1 MIAKKLSTSTMTND
15 LNRAPMGSQM
25 PGPATQT
32 PMAPP
37 APGRIEI
44 PGRAQPRAPHLEKAS
59 RIAPAGPTTGPA
71 ESMDQN
77 SRGEV
82 VRVLVIEDN
91 PKIAATLRQGFTEQ
105 GYAVDV
111 THTGFSGEE
120 AAASQPYDLVVLD
133 VMLPDRDGVD
143 VCKALRRRGVAT
155 PILMLTALSATTD
168 KVSGL
173 NAGADDYL
181 TKPFEFDELLARSR
195 ALLRRGK
202 AAESSVLRYRD
213 VELDLTRR
221 TVKRGEETINLTAKE
236 FALLEYF
243 MRNAGRVLTRTS
255 IGEHVWDMNFEPTS
269 NVIDVYVSMLRR
281 KVDKGFDTPLIHTV
295 IGTGYVFSDSKPG

>member
-1 MIAKKLSTSTMTND
+1 MIAKKMTPTMSTETDNAT
-15 LNRAPMGSQM
+15 LRGAAPTTAPAR
-25 PGPATQT
+25 PGVTPSDPIGQKAT
-32 PMAPP
+32 PLA
-37 APGRIEI
+37 
-44 PGRAQPRAPHLEKAS
+44 EKAS
-59 RIAPAGPTTGPA
+59 RLPLTDPARRTT
-71 ESMDQN
+71 ESPEAGT
-77 SRGEV
+77 RGEV

-91 PKIAATLRQGFTEQ
+91 PKIAATLRQGFSEQ

-111 THTGFSGEE
+111 THTGFQGEE
-120 AAASQPYDLVVLD
+120 SAAIQPYDLVVLD

-155 PILMLTALSATTD
+155 PILMLTALSATPD

-181 TKPFEFDELLARSR
+181 TKPFEFDELLARAR

-221 TVKRGEETINLTAKE
+221 TVKRGEETIALTAKE

-281 KVDKGFDTPLIHTV
+281 KIDKGFDTPLIHTV
-295 IGTGYVFSDSKPG
+295 IGTGYIFSDQKPG

>member
-1 MIAKKLSTSTMTND
+1 
-15 LNRAPMGSQM
+15 M
-25 PGPATQT
+25 PGATAQVRTDAPETAPAT
-32 PMAPP
+32 
-37 APGRIEI
+37 
-44 PGRAQPRAPHLEKAS
+44 PGRAAAMPEKAS
-59 RIAPAGPTTGPA
+59 RIPPA
-71 ESMDQN
+71 EAARKPAETGQPGTK
-77 SRGEV
+77 GET

-111 THTGFSGEE
+111 MHTGFQGEE
-120 AAASQPYDLVVLD
+120 AAALQPYDLVVLD
-133 VMLPDRDGVD
+133 IMLPDRDGVD

-155 PILMLTALSATTD
+155 PVLMLTALSAISD
-168 KVSGL
+168 KVCGL

-213 VELDLTRR
+213 VELDLTKR
-221 TVKRGEETINLTAKE
+221 TVKRGEEQIALTAKE

-243 MRNAGRVLTRTS
+243 VRNAGRVLTRTS

-295 IGTGYVFSDSKPG
+295 IGTGYLFSDQRPA

>member
-1 MIAKKLSTSTMTND
+1 MIAKKIMRQDETEQ
-15 LNRAPMGSQM
+15 RFPGMGAHADTDAEKR
-25 PGPATQT
+25 GGTAVLGRATQI
-32 PMAPP
+32 AD
-37 APGRIEI
+37 
-44 PGRAQPRAPHLEKAS
+44 RATRPSVTQDALRPSESEQPQTK
-59 RIAPAGPTTGPA
+59 
-71 ESMDQN
+71 
-77 SRGEV
+77 GET

-91 PKIAATLRQGFTEQ
+91 PKIAATLQQGFVEQ

-111 THTGFSGEE
+111 MHTGFQGEE

-143 VCKALRRRGVAT
+143 VCKALRRRGVAS
-155 PILMLTALSATTD
+155 PVLMLTALSATSD
-168 KVSGL
+168 KVCGL

-195 ALLRRGK
+195 ALMRRGK
-202 AAESSVLRYRD
+202 AAESSVLRYHD
-213 VELDLTRR
+213 VELDLTKRS
-221 TVKRGEETINLTAKE
+221 VKRAGESISLTAKE

-243 MRNAGRVLTRTS
+243 VRNAGRVLTRTT

-281 KVDKGFDTPLIHTV
+281 KIDKGFETPLIHTV
-295 IGTGYVFSDSKPG
+295 IGTGYVFSDQRPN

>member
-1 MIAKKLSTSTMTND
+1 MIAKRLD
-15 LNRAPMGSQM
+15 
-25 PGPATQT
+25 
-32 PMAPP
+32 
-37 APGRIEI
+37 RIEETTSRAAGATAMHEEPGTLEASPPQYARAVTI
-44 PGRAQPRAPHLEKAS
+44 PDKAS
-59 RIAPAGPTTGPA
+59 RIVPAEATQKAPEPAGATK
-71 ESMDQN
+71 
-77 SRGEV
+77 GET

-111 THTGFSGEE
+111 MHTGFQGEE
-120 AAASQPYDLVVLD
+120 AAALQPYDLVVLD

-143 VCKALRRRGVAT
+143 VCKALRRRGIAT
-155 PILMLTALSATTD
+155 PVLMLTALSATSD
-168 KVSGL
+168 KVCGL

-195 ALLRRGK
+195 ALLRLGK
-202 AAESSVLRYRD
+202 AAESNVLRYAD
-213 VELDLTRR
+213 VELDLTKRS
-221 TVKRGEETINLTAKE
+221 VKRGGEPISLTAKE

-243 MRNAGRVLTRTS
+243 VRNAGRVLTRTS

-281 KVDKGFDTPLIHTV
+281 KIDKGFETPLIHTV
-295 IGTGYVFSDSKPG
+295 IGTGYVFSDQRPA

>member
-1 MIAKKLSTSTMTND
+1 MIAKKLYKTDDSARMPGATAQLHTE
-15 LNRAPMGSQM
+15 APMTE
-25 PGPATQT
+25 PAT
-32 PMAPP
+32 
-37 APGRIEI
+37 
-44 PGRAQPRAPHLEKAS
+44 PGRAAAIPEKAS
-59 RIAPAGPTTGPA
+59 RIPPA
-71 ESMDQN
+71 EAARRPAEAGQPGTK
-77 SRGEV
+77 GET

-111 THTGFSGEE
+111 MHTGFQGEE
-120 AAASQPYDLVVLD
+120 AAALQPYDLIVLD

-155 PILMLTALSATTD
+155 PVLMLTALSATTD
-168 KVSGL
+168 KVCGL

-181 TKPFEFDELLARSR
+181 TKPFEFDELLARAR

-213 VELDLTRR
+213 VELDLTKR
-221 TVKRGEETINLTAKE
+221 TVKRGEEQISLTAKE

-243 MRNAGRVLTRTS
+243 VRNAGRVLTRTS

-281 KVDKGFDTPLIHTV
+281 KIDKGFDTPLIHTV
-295 IGTGYVFSDSKPG
+295 IGTGYLFSDQRPG

>member
-1 MIAKKLSTSTMTND
+1 MIAKKLSRLDDSI
-15 LNRAPMGSQM
+15 RAPGALAQIHAEPSQV
-25 PGPATQT
+25 ATEPLT
-32 PMAPP
+32 
-37 APGRIEI
+37 
-44 PGRAQPRAPHLEKAS
+44 PGRAAAIPEKAS
-59 RIAPAGPTTGPA
+59 RLPAAEATRLPA
-71 ESMDQN
+71 ESPN
-77 SRGEV
+77 SGTKGET

-111 THTGFSGEE
+111 MHTGFQGEE
-120 AAASQPYDLVVLD
+120 AAALQPYDLIVLD

-155 PILMLTALSATTD
+155 PVLMLTALSATSD
-168 KVSGL
+168 KVCGL
-173 NAGADDYL
+173 NAGGDDYL

-213 VELDLTRR
+213 VELDLTKR
-221 TVKRGEETINLTAKE
+221 TVKRAEEQISLTAKE

-243 MRNAGRVLTRTS
+243 VRNAGRVLTRTS

-281 KVDKGFDTPLIHTV
+281 KSDKGFETPLIHTV
-295 IGTGYVFSDSKPG
+295 IGTGYLFSDQHPT

>member
-1 MIAKKLSTSTMTND
+1 MIAKKLTPTGSIESTPDHERSVATA
-15 LNRAPMGSQM
+15 APARPGSAPIETASNGQK
-25 PGPATQT
+25 ATPLT
-32 PMAPP
+32 
-37 APGRIEI
+37 
-44 PGRAQPRAPHLEKAS
+44 EKAS
-59 RIAPAGPTTGPA
+59 RIPVSDPARRPTESPNA
-71 ESMDQN
+71 ET
-77 SRGEV
+77 RGEV

-91 PKIAATLRQGFTEQ
+91 PKIASTLRQGFTEQ

-111 THTGFSGEE
+111 THTGFQGEE
-120 AAASQPYDLVVLD
+120 SAAIQPYDLVVLD

-155 PILMLTALSATTD
+155 PILMLTALSATPD
-168 KVSGL
+168 KVAGL

-181 TKPFEFDELLARSR
+181 TKPFEFDELLARAR

-221 TVKRGEETINLTAKE
+221 TVKRGEETIALTAKE

-255 IGEHVWDMNFEPTS
+255 IGEHVWDMNLEPTS

-281 KVDKGFDTPLIHTV
+281 KIDKGFDTPLIHTV
-295 IGTGYVFSDSKPG
+295 IGTGYIFSDQKPG

>member
-1 MIAKKLSTSTMTND
+1 MIAKKLTPSPDPT
-15 LNRAPMGSQM
+15 RAQGTVTTTPSAV
-25 PGPATQT
+25 PGRMDTVS
-32 PMAPP
+32 PP
-37 APGRIEI
+37 AQK
-44 PGRAQPRAPHLEKAS
+44 AQKAERAS
-59 RIAPAGPTTGPA
+59 RLPMSQPLTNPSEGADPT
-71 ESMDQN
+71 SK
-77 SRGEV
+77 GEI

-111 THTGFSGEE
+111 THTGFQGEE
-120 AAASQPYDLVVLD
+120 SAAMQPYDLIVLD

-181 TKPFEFDELLARSR
+181 TKPFEFDELLARAR

-221 TVKRGEETINLTAKE
+221 TVKRGDEPISLTAKE

-243 MRNAGRVLTRTS
+243 VRNAGRVLTRTS

-281 KVDKGFDTPLIHTV
+281 KIDKGFDTALIHTV
-295 IGTGYVFSDSKPG
+295 IGTGYVFSDQKPN